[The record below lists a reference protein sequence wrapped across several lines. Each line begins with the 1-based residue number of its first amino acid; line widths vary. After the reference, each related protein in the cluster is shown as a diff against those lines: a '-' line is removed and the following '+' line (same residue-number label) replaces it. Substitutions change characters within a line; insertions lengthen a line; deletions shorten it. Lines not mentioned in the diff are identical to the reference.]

1 MTLILRAI
9 SLLFLL
15 LTVPAC
21 APRLQELGPDIMA
34 PSLGEKSITM
44 ADGAVLPLR
53 AWLPKDPAGSP
64 RDVAGVIVALHGFND
79 HSLGMEVPGAGMAR
93 RGYAVYAYDQRG
105 FGKTPQRGIWPGEP
119 QLTADLR
126 VAIALLRARYPGK
139 PVYVLGE
146 SMGGAVAMVAA
157 KEEPGLAV
165 DGLILASPA
174 TWGWE
179 TLTPLYRDF
188 LDIAAHT
195 IPWMTV
201 TPRTISVQASNNISA
216 LRKMGRDK
224 LVIKA
229 TRVDAAYGLVN
240 LMSAAY
246 RAVPDICQPQRGT
259 PPCFIAYGGREDILD
274 EGAVAQTIERFRQ
287 LPPDGARLALYRN
300 GYHLLLRD
308 LEARKVFD
316 DIAVWLADPSHP
328 LPSGADWLRAD

>member
-1 MTLILRAI
+1 M
-9 SLLFLL
+9 S
-15 LTVPAC
+15 
-21 APRLQELGPDIMA
+21 
-34 PSLGEKSITM
+34 M
-44 ADGAVLPLR
+44 ADGTALPLR
-53 AWLPKDPAGSP
+53 AWLPKDPAGKP
-64 RDVAGVIVALHGFND
+64 RDVIGVIVALHGFND

-105 FGKTPQRGIWPGEP
+105 FGKTPQRGIWPGET

-126 VAIALLRARYPGK
+126 TAIALLRARYPGK

-157 KEEPGLAV
+157 AEKAGLAV

-224 LVIKA
+224 LVIRA

-246 RAVPDICQPQRGT
+246 RAVPDICQPERGT

-274 EGAVAQTIERFRQ
+274 QGAVTQTLQRFRQ
-287 LPPDGARLALYRN
+287 LPPQGARLALYRY

-308 LEARKVFD
+308 LDARKVFD
-316 DIAVWLADPSHP
+316 DIAVWLADPSQP
-328 LPSGADWLRAD
+328 LPSGADRLPGD